1 MTSEVLRA
9 AAGVPPDQ
17 SLNSRDGVFFY
28 TLTFHTVERRVVLA
42 LVVSSPCLSGHWLP
56 RVLVRGFN
64 GQSLNVWASGISAG
78 LHAAI

>member
-17 SLNSRDGVFFY
+17 SLNSRDGVSVY
-28 TLTFHTVERRVVLA
+28 TLTFHPVKRRVVLA
-42 LVVSSPCLSGHWLP
+42 LVVSSPCLSGQRMP
-56 RVLVRGFN
+56 RVLVMGCD
-64 GQSLNVWASGISAG
+64 GQSLNVWASDISAG